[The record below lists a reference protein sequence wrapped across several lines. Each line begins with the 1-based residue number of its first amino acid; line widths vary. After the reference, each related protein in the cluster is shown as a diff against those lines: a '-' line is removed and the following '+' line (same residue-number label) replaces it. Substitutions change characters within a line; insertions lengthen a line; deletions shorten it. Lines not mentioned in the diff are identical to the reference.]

1 MNDHKK
7 KNNACGLH
15 YQWSMV
21 QHFNSDILVFSLLL
35 IAAAIVGFV
44 VIVIAGNAD
53 IWGQTINTTSN
64 SYTRTSIHTHSRFN
78 WILCIIQC
86 YGSIHIKILFVLTKG
101 SLFYFVVVV
110 VVGLIKTKISATNWS
125 HYCMTFVSQTITN
138 KVVNA

>member
-1 MNDHKK
+1 MNDHKTKK

-64 SYTRTSIHTHSRFN
+64 SYTHTHD
-78 WILCIIQC
+78 LTE
-86 YGSIHIKILFVLTKG
+86 YYVLF
-101 SLFYFVVVV
+101 
-110 VVGLIKTKISATNWS
+110 SA
-125 HYCMTFVSQTITN
+125 MDQFI
-138 KVVNA
+138 